1 MALCKTKPYPW
12 MTKRIAKSPFRTAK
26 TAKNV
31 ERRFHRGESVGF
43 TARSSLKSQ
52 GRVPRANGC
61 YTLGSKYS
69 SRTRKTRR

>member
-1 MALCKTKPYPW
+1 MAPCKTTPYPW
-12 MTKRIAKSPFRTAK
+12 NSTKVAKSPFRTLK

-31 ERRFHRGESVGF
+31 ERRFHRGNSVGF

-61 YTLGSKYS
+61 YMLGSKYA